1 MSLLRF
7 AVLLVEIFRTL
18 CSDEPGSQRLFIC
31 RVEVFESDFVG
42 REHHQGGGFAWAARV
57 RKRVPSRHVSV
68 FPGAGRRAL
77 VVMVAKPEKDAR
89 TRRRRRGVREEEVQK
104 LHVQQVILANFLEYI
119 SIIGLDA
126 ESDVQQND

>member
-1 MSLLRF
+1 
-7 AVLLVEIFRTL
+7 
-18 CSDEPGSQRLFIC
+18 
-31 RVEVFESDFVG
+31 
-42 REHHQGGGFAWAARV
+42 
-57 RKRVPSRHVSV
+57 
-68 FPGAGRRAL
+68 